1 MARTLPMPALWQSL
15 CHLEVAHK
23 TSLALLLQQ
32 MRRGGADR
40 GGKCPGQ
47 PQTRRGAGGS
57 DLRAMR
63 QSNRGSTK
71 HKALLLIDVPQRGD
85 TGAAATLRD
94 IDPTMTA
101 LVRFSACSLCL
112 DTLPGHERGIRGSE
126 SRVSRADRN
135 NLAASFDRSRHDQI
149 FRARSPQ
156 SPVSR
161 DLGGSGSP
169 CATARIRSRS

>member
-1 MARTLPMPALWQSL
+1 MPALWQSL

-85 TGAAATLRD
+85 TGAAAIMLAV
-94 IDPTMTA
+94 PG
-101 LVRFSACSLCL
+101 LVDSDASEGACS
-112 DTLPGHERGIRGSE
+112 
-126 SRVSRADRN
+126 
-135 NLAASFDRSRHDQI
+135 
-149 FRARSPQ
+149 
-156 SPVSR
+156 
-161 DLGGSGSP
+161 
-169 CATARIRSRS
+169 